1 MLTNISLWLTGLI
14 TIIITLIK
22 IYQKFSCGICKSSA
36 HMVNKVVIVTG
47 ANGSIGFETAKDLAE
62 RGAKVILACRNEKR
76 GKAARDKIINTTG
89 NKEVIYRHL
98 DLSSF
103 KSIKQFV
110 EETLKS
116 EKEVNV
122 IINNAA
128 ISGIGYRKT
137 EDGLNLGMQVNYY
150 GPFLL
155 TGLLIPILKASKPSR
170 IVNVSS
176 FLHYFGEIDFDNLN
190 MERYWSDCLVYSN
203 SKLFLNL
210 MTLELSKQLKGSGVT
225 VNALHPGV
233 AATNIFNDIPYDVIR
248 NFLRN
253 VYKYMFKGAWE
264 AAQTSIHLAV
274 SPEVKDISGRYF
286 ADCMEVKPSSKS
298 LDENLAKK
306 LWIASERLVNFRL
319 DDKV

>member
-1 MLTNISLWLTGLI
+1 MLTNISLWLIGLI

-137 EDGLNLGMQVNYY
+137 EEY
-150 GPFLL
+150 
-155 TGLLIPILKASKPSR
+155 
-170 IVNVSS
+170 
-176 FLHYFGEIDFDNLN
+176 
-190 MERYWSDCLVYSN
+190 
-203 SKLFLNL
+203 
-210 MTLELSKQLKGSGVT
+210 
-225 VNALHPGV
+225 
-233 AATNIFNDIPYDVIR
+233 
-248 NFLRN
+248 
-253 VYKYMFKGAWE
+253 
-264 AAQTSIHLAV
+264 
-274 SPEVKDISGRYF
+274 
-286 ADCMEVKPSSKS
+286 
-298 LDENLAKK
+298 
-306 LWIASERLVNFRL
+306 
-319 DDKV
+319 